1 MNWGM
6 ILTAMVINAVL
17 SILGCIVRK
26 EKVSDAIIFVLA
38 STLLVGCIF
47 VFLDRLLM
55 LKLIAAE

>member
-6 ILTAMVINAVL
+6 ILTAMAVNVVL

-26 EKVSDAIIFVLA
+26 EKVSNAIIFVLA

-55 LKLIAAE
+55 LKLIVAE